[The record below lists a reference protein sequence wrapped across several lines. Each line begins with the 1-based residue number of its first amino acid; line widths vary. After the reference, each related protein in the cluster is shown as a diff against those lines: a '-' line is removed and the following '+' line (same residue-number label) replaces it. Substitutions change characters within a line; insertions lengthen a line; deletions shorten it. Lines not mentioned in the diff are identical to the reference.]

1 MVHLQMVPS
10 PRQSL
15 CTTTDSLQCTQSL
28 ITKLSDIY
36 DKIKNQTSVYGVFEL
51 LGARFDN
58 INDPGYLLYPEDL
71 DFFIEWELH
80 DRLL

>member
-1 MVHLQMVPS
+1 MG
-10 PRQSL
+10 
-15 CTTTDSLQCTQSL
+15 C
-28 ITKLSDIY
+28 LSY
-36 DKIKNQTSVYGVFEL
+36 S
-51 LGARFDN
+51 GARFDN